1 MSPFAP
7 NDADT
12 VLADFGE
19 TITCEAVPSVT
30 RALLD
35 DMVQAGEIADQRVV
49 SQTLVM
55 KVKRGAF
62 GTTRVQDTRVT
73 LVDRGNARYKIDAPM
88 PHDTSLFDHFVL
100 APVR

>member
-1 MSPFAP
+1 MSPYRP
-7 NDADT
+7 DDADLF
-12 VLADFGE
+12 LADFGE
-19 TITCEAVPSVT
+19 DITCEAVPSVT
-30 RALLD
+30 RALFD

-49 SQTLVM
+49 SQALVM

-73 LVDRGNARYKIDAPM
+73 LLDRGNARYKIDAPI
-88 PHDTSLFDHFVL
+88 PHDASLFDHFQL